1 MSNGGAAIRE
11 LLDGMPAWL
20 LIALCFGLFAAI
32 CAIARYLVRT
42 RTTDERREEL
52 ADYAGKLLGPLGAT
66 FAFLVGF
73 AITMTWSAL
82 SAGQDAVDLQ
92 ASSAQQVSWSSSKM
106 VAVAQRSL
114 PPLEAAAQAIA
125 S

>member
-11 LLDGMPAWL
+11 LL
-20 LIALCFGLFAAI
+20 
-32 CAIARYLVRT
+32 
-42 RTTDERREEL
+42 
-52 ADYAGKLLGPLGAT
+52 GPLGAT
-66 FAFLVGF
+66 FALLVGF

-92 ASSAQQVSWSSSKM
+92 ASSAQQVSWSSSKT

-114 PPLEAAAQAIA
+114 PPLEAAGQAIA